1 MIKLKS
7 AEEIELIRQSAQ
19 VVSRTLGEIAK
30 VIRPGVTPLELD
42 KLAEEYILDQGA
54 KPGFKGMYDYPY
66 TIMTSVNE
74 QVVHGMPTEKPLKEG
89 DIVSVDC
96 GSFMNGF
103 YGDSAYTYPIGKIS
117 NDAQNLLD
125 VTKESLYKGIE
136 HCIDGN
142 FIGDIGY
149 AIQSYVESNG
159 MSVVRELVGHGIGKD
174 LHESPEV
181 PNYGVKG
188 RGEVLKEGMVL
199 AVEPMVNL
207 GTKNIYQHA
216 DGWTITTADNKFSA
230 HFEHTVIV
238 GKNQAEVLTSFKNI
252 ESKLNG

>member
-1 MIKLKS
+1 
-7 AEEIELIRQSAQ
+7 
-19 VVSRTLGEIAK
+19 
-30 VIRPGVTPLELD
+30 
-42 KLAEEYILDQGA
+42 
-54 KPGFKGMYDYPY
+54 
-66 TIMTSVNE
+66 
-74 QVVHGMPTEKPLKEG
+74 
-89 DIVSVDC
+89 
-96 GSFMNGF
+96 MNGF

-117 NDAQNLLD
+117 KDAQNLLD

-181 PNYGVKG
+181 PNYGEKG

>member
-1 MIKLKS
+1 MIGY
-7 AEEIELIRQSAQ
+7 AEKRIRDHGA
-19 VVSRTLGEIAK
+19 
-30 VIRPGVTPLELD
+30 TPS
-42 KLAEEYILDQGA
+42 
-54 KPGFKGMYDYPY
+54 FKGYHGFPGS
-66 TIMTSVNE
+66 ICSSLNNE
-74 QVVHGMPTEKPLKEG
+74 VVHGIPNNTKAKDG
-89 DIVSVDC
+89 DIISIDC
-96 GSFMNGF
+96 GVYMNGF

-117 NDAQNLLD
+117 KDAQNLLD

-159 MSVVRELVGHGIGKD
+159 MSVVRELVGHGIGKE

-181 PNYGVKG
+181 PNYGEKG

-207 GTKNIYQHA
+207 GSKNIYQHD

-238 GKNQAEVLTSFKNI
+238 GKNQAEVLTSFKKI
-252 ESKLNG
+252 LSCAKLVSNYLFY